1 MRRLNFASLAALL
14 LQKLWDRIIILNRPK
29 SVIFLKVM
37 DNAMKAK
44 RLSEAVSYYFLQQ
57 VSILLLVPNDQA
69 AQYVDQLLWRLPEN
83 SFLPHQ
89 ITQEATNEF
98 IAISTVQSNLNQA
111 QTLIN
116 LCPMASPIADQ
127 FITIIELLDHTSVEK
142 LQLSQ
147 QRQAAY
153 RSLGYAIQER

>member
-1 MRRLNFASLAALL
+1 MRRLNFAFLAALL
-14 LQKLWDRIIILNRPK
+14 LQKLWDRITILSKPK

-44 RLSEAVSYYFLQQ
+44 RLSDAVNYYFLQQ

-89 ITQEATNEF
+89 ITQETTNEL
-98 IAISTVQSNLNQA
+98 IAISTAQSNLNHA

-116 LCPMASPIADQ
+116 LCPTACSIADQ